1 METVLAWFYQRYR
14 STHVTKF
21 CLGMSFCASA
31 FLVLAIPQ
39 YTATNG
45 IASPEWMV
53 LTYFLQSTGELL
65 ISGLG
70 LAMVA
75 ELCPRKMSGYV
86 MGVWWLTNM
95 LAGPIGAWVGGLT
108 TVSNSNAAVSSIAS
122 MHIYGNVFEKIG
134 IVIAL
139 IAVLMWIFRPMLNNV
154 LKFKQN

>member
-1 METVLAWFYQRYR
+1 MCPR
-14 STHVTKF
+14 
-21 CLGMSFCASA
+21 

-45 IASPEWMV
+45 IASPAWML

-65 ISGLG
+65 ILGLG

-75 ELCPRKMSGYV
+75 QLCPSKMSGYV

-108 TVSNSNAAVSSIAS
+108 TVSNSSSAISNVAS
-122 MHIYGNVFEKIG
+122 LHIYGDVFGKIG
-134 IVIAL
+134 IVIAM
-139 IAVLMWIFRPMLNNV
+139 IAALMWICRPILNRV
-154 LKFKQN
+154 LILKRN